1 MKGEADSFDQFKLLP
16 PLFIIVFW
24 NLSLQNKLKYKL
36 HGVYNSKP
44 NQKTLAFQVYHKIS
58 YFKFIAPNIFSSLGT

>member
-1 MKGEADSFDQFKLLP
+1 MKGEAASFDQFKLLP

-36 HGVYNSKP
+36 HRGIQFQAKSKNISISGLSLKSLILSLLLP
-44 NQKTLAFQVYHKIS
+44 IYLA
-58 YFKFIAPNIFSSLGT
+58 A